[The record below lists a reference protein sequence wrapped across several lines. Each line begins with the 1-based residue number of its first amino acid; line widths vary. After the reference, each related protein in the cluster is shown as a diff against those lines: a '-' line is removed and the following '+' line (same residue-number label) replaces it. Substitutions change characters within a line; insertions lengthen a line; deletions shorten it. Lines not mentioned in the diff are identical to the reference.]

1 MAREPLITV
10 VDDDASI
17 RDTLKDLLESAGFS
31 AATFPDA
38 AAFLNSKQRQCA
50 ACVVADLRMPG
61 MTGLELHAAM
71 VASGHAIP
79 TILISAYADDR
90 VRTRALK
97 EGVVCCLTKPLG
109 AERLLG
115 CIHQALAMH
124 KVREIGSG

>member
-1 MAREPLITV
+1 
-10 VDDDASI
+10 
-17 RDTLKDLLESAGFS
+17 
-31 AATFPDA
+31 
-38 AAFLNSKQRQCA
+38 
-50 ACVVADLRMPG
+50 MPG

-97 EGVVCCLTKPLG
+97 EGIICCLTKPLG

-115 CIHQALAMH
+115 CIQEALAVH
-124 KVREIGSG
+124 KAHEIGSA